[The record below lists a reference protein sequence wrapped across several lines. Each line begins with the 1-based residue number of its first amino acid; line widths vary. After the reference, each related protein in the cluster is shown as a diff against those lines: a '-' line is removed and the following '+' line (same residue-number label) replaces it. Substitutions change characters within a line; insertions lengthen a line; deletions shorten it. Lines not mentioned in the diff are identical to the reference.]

1 MYIDFGD
8 STTLF
13 RRFSGSQVRHA
24 HLDKQ
29 FVQQI
34 IAQFC
39 IVMDVDM
46 FYMIVDVDAVGS
58 RQNPQRIDDAAAAV
72 AAHMLRPQL
81 HLPRPSTSR
90 RSVST
95 DDAREL
101 RLS

>member
-72 AAHMLRPQL
+72 SFQMGRPQL
-81 HLPRPSTSR
+81 NLPRPGAAR
-90 RSVST
+90 RLRPA
-95 DDAREL
+95 DDV
-101 RLS
+101 